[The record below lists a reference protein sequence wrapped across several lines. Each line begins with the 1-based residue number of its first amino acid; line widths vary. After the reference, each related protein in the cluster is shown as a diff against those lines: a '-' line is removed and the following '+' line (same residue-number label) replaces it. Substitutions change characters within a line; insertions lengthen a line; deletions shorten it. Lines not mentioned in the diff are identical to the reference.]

1 MAPFKSVLGL
11 VEFRLEITLLLF
23 EALNR
28 FEVGNISRV
37 QVGYVRSRCFQHR
50 RQSWLRHERSH
61 LRLTTFGGATKF
73 GEGLLLA
80 QDNVR
85 RRGMNLE
92 IDFKMP
98 TIASWKI

>member
-37 QVGYVRSRCFQHR
+37 QVG
-50 RQSWLRHERSH
+50 
-61 LRLTTFGGATKF
+61 
-73 GEGLLLA
+73 
-80 QDNVR
+80 
-85 RRGMNLE
+85 
-92 IDFKMP
+92 
-98 TIASWKI
+98 